1 MASSTPSPL
10 PQPTDA
16 PVIVQDS
23 SLGPRLVLGA
33 FLSAIVPGIGHLL
46 VNRWK
51 NGCVFLGI
59 AIMVLA
65 LNWSLRPAL
74 HAWAF
79 GLTAVGTFALSVF
92 SAWEVGYSAPA
103 AHGRLSS
110 GGWYFSF
117 PPPWREP
124 LLNSIWDYSLLAP
137 VLTRWLLN
145 PCSLLSRRVTI

>member
-1 MASSTPSPL
+1 MEKLLYPVLCMASGTSSPL

-23 SLGPRLVLGA
+23 SFASRLILGA
-33 FLSAIVPGIGHLL
+33 LLSAIVPGIGHFL

-51 NGCVFLGI
+51 RGCGFLGI

-79 GLTAVGTFALSVF
+79 GLTALGTFALSMF

-103 AHGRLSS
+103 SPGRLSQ
-110 GGWYFSF
+110 WWLVF
-117 PPPWREP
+117 
-124 LLNSIWDYSLLAP
+124 LLPAAMAGTSAQFQSRTIPRWHTSL
-137 VLTRWLLN
+137 RDG
-145 PCSLLSRRVTI
+145 C